1 MENDNVSFFA
11 IKYKS
16 LEDLILSGENLH
28 SINKIPV
35 KNSPEGTQLYVYYY
49 YVSESSLF
57 GVKYVVLD
65 QNLKGWITFKG
76 NKIAMSNQFVT
87 HSIRIAEV
95 ERDTLLTKIFTELYG
110 ESKNE

>member
-1 MENDNVSFFA
+1 MKNDNVSFFA

-35 KNSPEGTQLYVYYY
+35 RNSPEGQQLYVYYY

-57 GVKYVVLD
+57 GVKYVILNKD
-65 QNLKGWITFKG
+65 LKGWITFKG
-76 NKIAMSNQFVT
+76 TKLAVSSQFVT
-87 HSIRIAEV
+87 HSIKITEV